1 MLRLTLLVALV
12 LLFWNVPETRQFT
25 ARSLRTVADAIE
37 PTDTTRTF
45 KDWLSN
51 ILN

>member
-1 MLRLTLLVALV
+1 MLRFTLLVALV

-37 PTDTTRTF
+37 PTDTTRSL
-45 KDWLSN
+45 KDWFNN